1 VRNKLPITIKAW
13 AKEVNWAL
21 DEAEYM
27 LNDTKNQKP
36 EDGLLGMYR
45 MAPAIAGIV
54 RSVPKSCRNEVCEHS
69 IGLCHYLFQEIP
81 DYKLKYRRCFV
92 HAYLDSMIFLKYLNR
107 EKSER
112 VIDYLESKYSIEA
125 R

>member
-1 VRNKLPITIKAW
+1 MRNKLPTTTKAW
-13 AKEVNWAL
+13 AREVTWAL
-21 DEAEYM
+21 DEAEDI

-36 EDGLLGMYR
+36 EDGMLGMYR

-54 RSVPKSCRNEVCEHS
+54 RSVPESCRTELNEHS

-92 HAYLDSMIFLKYLNR
+92 HAYLDSMIFLKHINR

-112 VIDYLESKYSIEA
+112 VIDYLNSKSVIETS
-125 R
+125 